1 MKEVAMELEEIRAM
15 EKHSLGR
22 TNVSEEEIEYFLKM
36 SSLTQIVD
44 NGEGS
49 ITTRFYSL
57 QN

>member
-57 QN
+57 